1 MAQSFANL
9 DEQVAIL
16 DSYQSLHAN
25 CLPLPRT
32 SKPSGTLDPCALTR
46 SEILALEAENQECE
60 GSIVHLSTQI
70 FPDEAIKAMLH
81 ASGLRWEA
89 VSPALDR
96 VGRIYTHIY
105 LLSSPRSFE
114 DCIRPNT
121 WLNSASSSPTRS
133 TLDLLLSMMMR
144 NGYYS
149 NKRRSISYRP
159 CYCKACNIT
168 LY

>member
-60 GSIVHLSTQI
+60 ASIVHLSTQI
-70 FPDEAIKAMLH
+70 SPDEAINAMLY
-81 ASGLRWEA
+81 ARWEA
-89 VSPALDR
+89 VSPAIDE
-96 VGRIYTHIY
+96 VGRLYTHIY

-121 WLNSASSSPTRS
+121 WLNSASSSPTQS
-133 TLDLLLSMMMR
+133 TLGSLLSMKNK
-144 NGYYS
+144 NGYWS
-149 NKRRSISYRP
+149 QQKTLNKLSALP
-159 CYCKACNIT
+159 
-168 LY
+168 L